1 MIVYSHIQQEGTIA
15 QDVFVSTSEINRGT
29 KTTVYNKTT
38 YMQADSV
45 GTVEEILSRDKLGI
59 WVAVK

>member
-29 KTTVYNKTT
+29 KTT